1 MKAASKYTV
10 RNNYDDILLCFL
22 GYLVTTINV
31 LGRAQFWGMILRRFC
46 LRIKKGYAIDL
57 KQIRSARTYSL
68 LSSIIS

>member
-31 LGRAQFWGMILRRFC
+31 LGRAQFWGMILRRF
-46 LRIKKGYAIDL
+46 
-57 KQIRSARTYSL
+57 
-68 LSSIIS
+68 